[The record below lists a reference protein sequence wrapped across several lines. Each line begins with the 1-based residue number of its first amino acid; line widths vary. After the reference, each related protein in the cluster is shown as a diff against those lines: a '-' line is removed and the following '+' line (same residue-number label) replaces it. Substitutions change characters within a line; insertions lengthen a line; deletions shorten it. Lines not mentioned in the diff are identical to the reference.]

1 MSRPDP
7 NFDPAWRAWDDLR
20 RPIWLFDPHGL
31 RGVYANASACAL
43 WGAASREE
51 LLARDF
57 SQLSPAV
64 RARTER
70 LAKATA
76 RGDEISERWTFYPNG
91 APVTVQATISTYRLL
106 DGSPVLLFEASPVD
120 AEPEE
125 RRALEALR
133 HTDALISLFDR
144 DGRNLFSNPA
154 AFGAFGRA
162 DLPFEA
168 RFAEPEIAGGLMDQ
182 ALTRG
187 STDALAEVVTRGGRR
202 WHRLDVRVSLDPVT
216 GGQALLLNEIDVTGE
231 VEARAA
237 QAEAERAA
245 AAAAAR
251 QSLLAT
257 LSHEL
262 RTPLNAVLGFSGL
275 LSEQGLSFAQ
285 AEQVARIHEAGDR
298 LRLVVDEIIALA
310 DGGGAI
316 PDGERRDGAPIGT
329 APDRALRVLYV
340 DDHPANRALVHAV
353 LTSQGVDCVL
363 AEDGAEGVEAAR
375 TGAWDLILMDVQMP
389 VMDGVTATRT
399 IRALP
404 GPASRVPIVAL
415 TANTLAADRRAYAEA
430 GMVDCLAKPASP
442 GDLMAA
448 VVRWACAPAGPDLTE
463 PVPRS
468 A

>member
-1 MSRPDP
+1 MAARDP
-7 NFDPAWRAWDDLR
+7 NFDPAWRAWDDLK
-20 RPIWLFDPHGL
+20 RPVWLFDPHGL

-64 RARTER
+64 RARTDR
-70 LAKATA
+70 LAKATVN
-76 RGDEISERWTFYPNG
+76 GEEISERWTFYPNG

-133 HTDALISLFDR
+133 HTDALISLFDP

-154 AFGAFGRA
+154 AYGAFGRG
-162 DLPFEA
+162 DLRFEA
-168 RFAEPEIAGGLMDQ
+168 RFAEPEIASDLLAG
-182 ALTRG
+182 ALADGATG
-187 STDALAEVVTRGGRR
+187 VLAEVVTRAGRR
-202 WHRLDVRVSLDPVT
+202 WHRLDARVSLDPVT
-216 GGQALLLNEIDVTGE
+216 GAQALLLNEIDVTGE

-237 QAEAERAA
+237 QAEAERLAA
-245 AAAAAR
+245 AGAAR

-275 LSEQGLSFAQ
+275 LSDQGLAPAQ
-285 AEQVARIHEAGDR
+285 AEQAARIHEAGSR
-298 LRLVVDEIIALA
+298 LREVVDEIIALA
-310 DGGGAI
+310 DDGEASAAAGGGA
-316 PDGERRDGAPIGT
+316 ET
-329 APDRALRVLYV
+329 AAGSPDRELRVLYV

-353 LTSQGVDCVL
+353 LTSQGVACAL
-363 AEDGAEGVEAAR
+363 AEDGAEGVEVAR
-375 TGAWDLILMDVQMP
+375 TGVWDLILMDVQMP
-389 VMDGVTATRT
+389 VMDGVAATRA

-404 GPASRVPIVAL
+404 GPAAEVPIVAL

-430 GMVDCLAKPASP
+430 GMVDCLAKPASAA
-442 GDLMAA
+442 DLMAA
-448 VVRWACAPAGPDLTE
+448 VRRWACAPLGNAAGPLAL
-463 PVPRS
+463 S